1 MYYIVL
7 HVYLLFC
14 KQEGDVALIVSAR
27 GGDYETVKV
36 LLNNEADPNIDQEYE
51 FVSTCMYIVYMY
63 LIISFYFY
71 IRIAASMIRN

>member
-27 GGDYETVKV
+27 GGNYETVKV
-36 LLNNEADPNIDQEYE
+36 LLNNGADPNIDQEYE
-51 FVSTCMYIVYMY
+51 FVSTCMYMY
-63 LIISFYFY
+63 VHYVHVPHNIILLLH
-71 IRIAASMIRN
+71 